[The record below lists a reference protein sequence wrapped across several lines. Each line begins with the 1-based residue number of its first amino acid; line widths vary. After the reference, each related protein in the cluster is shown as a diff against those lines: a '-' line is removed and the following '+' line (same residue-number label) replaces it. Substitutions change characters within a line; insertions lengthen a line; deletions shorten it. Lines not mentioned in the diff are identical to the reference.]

1 MKHSFLEFIPTV
13 KDADRLR
20 SVQGKEAGA
29 WLNAIPSREPLTLK
43 SSEFRLA
50 ASLSLGKFVTLP

>member
-29 WLNAIPSREPLTLK
+29 IPSREPLTLK

-50 ASLSLGKFVTLP
+50 ASLSLGKFATLP

>member
-1 MKHSFLEFIPTV
+1 MKHSFLELIPTV

-29 WLNAIPSREPLTLK
+29 WLNAIPFREPLTLK

-50 ASLSLGKFVTLP
+50 ASSLG